1 MYIDV
6 TWGEVKSYDDWLALL
21 ILSLV
26 PRPVW
31 MGLGMRL
38 ELLSSRLLYVQVY
51 IDIFGLKN

>member
-51 IDIFGLKN
+51 IDIFGLKD

>member
-1 MYIDV
+1 M
-6 TWGEVKSYDDWLALL
+6 KSYDDWLALL

-38 ELLSSRLLYVQVY
+38 ELLSSRLLYVQMY

>member
-6 TWGEVKSYDDWLALL
+6 TWGEMKSYDDWLALL

>member
-38 ELLSSRLLYVQVY
+38 ELLSSRLLYVQMY

>member
-1 MYIDV
+1 MYIGV